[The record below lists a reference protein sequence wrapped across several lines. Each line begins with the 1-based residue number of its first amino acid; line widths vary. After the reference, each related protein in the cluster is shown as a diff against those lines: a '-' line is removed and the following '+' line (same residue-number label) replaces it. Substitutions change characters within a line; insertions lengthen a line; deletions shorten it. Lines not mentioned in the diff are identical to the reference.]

1 MKDSRIHEG
10 LRRLIGFAL
19 FVGVA
24 AASSSQSLSTSAP
37 LRLNGDVT
45 LKLSPVESASASY
58 VREIFDRS
66 SGNRWILQRDE
77 TGSAGPG
84 RMVLMISPA
93 SPVDSGGR
101 ERAPSRKR
109 REGDWTSPALIIH
122 TGERL
127 IVEEHTA
134 KIESRLEAVALGQA
148 TTGAILAVRLKM
160 GGRTVK
166 AIACAP
172 GRAVILRGTE
182 SHR

>member
-1 MKDSRIHEG
+1 MIESRLQE
-10 LRRLIGFAL
+10 LFWRSIGFGLLA
-19 FVGVA
+19 GVV
-24 AASSSQSLSTSAP
+24 ASSECQSLGTSRP
-37 LRLNGDVT
+37 LRLNEDVS
-45 LKLSPVESASASY
+45 LEMRSVESASDSY
-58 VREIFDRS
+58 LREIFDRS

>member
-1 MKDSRIHEG
+1 MIESRLQE
-10 LRRLIGFAL
+10 LFWRSIGFAL
-19 FVGVA
+19 LAGVV
-24 AASSSQSLSTSAP
+24 SSSECQSLGTSRP
-37 LRLNGDVT
+37 LRLNEDVS
-45 LKLSPVESASASY
+45 LEMRSVESASDSY
-58 VREIFDRS
+58 LREIFDRS

>member
-1 MKDSRIHEG
+1 MIESRLQE
-10 LRRLIGFAL
+10 LFWRSIGFAL
-19 FVGVA
+19 LAGVV
-24 AASSSQSLSTSAP
+24 SSSECQSLGTSRP
-37 LRLNGDVT
+37 LRLNEDVS
-45 LKLSPVESASASY
+45 LEMRPVESASTSY

-148 TTGAILAVRLKM
+148 TTGAILAVRVKM